1 MNALT
6 KISLYCVYKESD
18 ISSCCCFF
26 MVCLFVA
33 DMFFFLL
40 STKTLEILLAQF
52 MPTGRL
58 YLHRIPNLQL
68 MHSQYIEMM
77 KHTVI
82 SLIGGFRIIVCPH
95 FFFLNICIY
104 CLFRCCSF
112 ECTSFECNVLLNYD
126 VNLRQ
131 IEIKKFAAPATPGR
145 MLSIVQSL
153 KWNATAPF
161 PRHNFE
167 AVVTVLICWL
177 QCHPGVF

>member
-18 ISSCCCFF
+18 ISSFF
-26 MVCLFVA
+26 SWCAYLLLTC
-33 DMFFFLL
+33 FFFLL

-82 SLIGGFRIIVCPH
+82 SLIGGFRIIVCSH
-95 FFFLNICIY
+95 FFSNICIY

-131 IEIKKFAAPATPGR
+131 IEIKKFPTPATPGR

>member
-33 DMFFFLL
+33 DMFFFSSFHQNSGDSFSPVYAHWQIVSSQNPKFTVDAQPVYRDDETQLFHWLEGSELL
-40 STKTLEILLAQF
+40 FAPI
-52 MPTGRL
+52 
-58 YLHRIPNLQL
+58 
-68 MHSQYIEMM
+68 
-77 KHTVI
+77 
-82 SLIGGFRIIVCPH
+82 